1 MRGAAFAVA
10 MSLLPMAAAAQET
23 RPGPLMPV
31 QPGSISGLLGGG
43 GHQPDPRRVSHRLDL
58 TIDANSGRDENVRAE
73 YFGIP
78 VDPAN
83 PLLSGAAGSA
93 AAMMNYRWGR
103 EGRAIEANGLAYGTR
118 FDGYNN
124 WPMGAGALRALTNV
138 GRRSGLAADVAFSYQ
153 PSFLQQTENPDSD
166 VAVPPIADSEQ
177 QQGVTRQRWLASNA
191 SVEGFRNF
199 TNRHRVEL
207 RVSGQ
212 RRNLLLGAGLESRQA
227 AAQTQYRFTASR
239 AIQLL
244 ASYQFSD
251 LRQRETERTYEP
263 LATHAA
269 EIGASFTQRVSA
281 TRQAQFTVTAGAARG
296 SRAASTDTPAA
307 DFTVPTASGAVILR
321 LSRSWSVAADVRRD
335 VAPIDGVTTEPFTTS
350 SGGLRL
356 QMRQGRRL
364 QFEAVG
370 SLSRGAAQVS
380 RRGEFEG
387 AMGSATL
394 RFALSPK
401 IALFGS
407 YFYYEH
413 RLRDLASVPDG
424 FPVTWDRRSLRGG
437 VTMWLPVFGSF

>member
-307 DFTVPTASGAVILR
+307 DFAWTFAITSPPPPLVASFSSNSPVWAGQPVQFR
-321 LSRSWSVAADVRRD
+321 N
-335 VAPIDGVTTEPFTTS
+335 TS
-350 SGGLRL
+350 SGP
-356 QMRQGRRL
+356 
-364 QFEAVG
+364 
-370 SLSRGAAQVS
+370 AA
-380 RRGEFEG
+380 
-387 AMGSATL
+387 AA
-394 RFALSPK
+394 
-401 IALFGS
+401 
-407 YFYYEH
+407 Y
-413 RLRDLASVPDG
+413 
-424 FPVTWDRRSLRGG
+424 TWDFGDGG
-437 VTMWLPVFGSF
+437 GATAAHPTHRYARPGRYTVTLTAAHGGTTARASAVVVVRARLVFAPLVVNGP